1 MMRPLPIAQ
10 PELRARAILLGER
23 LELRGW
29 DNLDVLATTPLAL
42 AVRGGGIAVLFRFG
56 AAVFFGVAAQD
67 EAAFLDAVRPRTVNP
82 HANPETEVLE
92 VRVGAGV
99 RETITDGVV
108 TLDSLTIERLQVIA
122 DVLAK
127 SVVLALY
134 ETRVAAT
141 FDGIEPLANRLE
153 RTGRIQGKADQLLK
167 HIGATLLVDHMM
179 VGRVAVGEKPELL
192 WDQPG
197 LEGLYIR
204 LEDEF
209 ELRERQEALERKL
222 GVISRTAETLLELI
236 QSRHALRVE
245 WYIVALIVVELFLT
259 LYQIFLAPHLR

>member
-1 MMRPLPIAQ
+1 MTRPLPIEQ
-10 PELRARAILLGER
+10 TQVRARAVLLGER
-23 LELRGW
+23 LDLRGW
-29 DNLDVLATTPLAL
+29 DYLDVLATTPLAL
-42 AVRGGGIAVLFRFG
+42 AVRGGGVAVLFRFG

-67 EAAFLDAVRPRTVNP
+67 EAAFLDTLRQRVVNP
-82 HANPETEVLE
+82 HAAPETEALD
-92 VRVGAGV
+92 VRVTPGTKDTVA
-99 RETITDGVV
+99 DGTVS
-108 TLDSLTIERLQVIA
+108 LESLTVERLQVIA

-141 FDGIEPLANRLE
+141 FDGIEPLATRLE

-179 VGRVAVGEKPELL
+179 VGRVAVSEKPELL
-192 WDQPG
+192 WDQPS

-222 GVISRTAETLLELI
+222 SVISRTAETLLELI

-245 WYIVALIVVELFLT
+245 WYIVALIVLEVLLT
-259 LYQIFLAPHLR
+259 LYNMFLQAH